1 MIKRA
6 HRFNKSRFFLS
17 FFDELKAIEL
27 NSMGQSNV
35 KPEEGTDDNTA
46 EEEEVEDLEDRPL
59 RDRSGSSS
67 TEDELEAV
75 AASAYVCW
83 NIIIFNHNGK
93 KYINMETCCIHTWF
107 DRICCIS

>member
-1 MIKRA
+1 
-6 HRFNKSRFFLS
+6 
-17 FFDELKAIEL
+17 
-27 NSMGQSNV
+27 MGQSNV

-75 AASAYVCW
+75 AAS
-83 NIIIFNHNGK
+83 
-93 KYINMETCCIHTWF
+93 
-107 DRICCIS
+107 